1 MGLFNWV
8 NYEMECP
15 ECGHLVVGFQ
25 TKDESLVTLYLEKV
39 EINQIG
45 KFYSECDECGLWIEF
60 SLKRPPNITIDD
72 FEMKTTRFNTKEEW
86 VILKEK
92 NKEAMKEFW
101 GKKRDEK
108 NSDG

>member
-1 MGLFNWV
+1 MK
-8 NYEMECP
+8 CP
-15 ECGHLVVGFQ
+15 ECGHLVKGFQ
-25 TKDESLVTLYLEKV
+25 TKDVSRVPLYLETV
-39 EINQIG
+39 EINQILS
-45 KFYSECDECGLWIEF
+45 KFYSECDNCWLWIEF
-60 SLKRPPNITIDD
+60 FFKTPPNITIDD